1 MIHLRH
7 CSLLGLWSAVCGLL
21 FAASFFA
28 GCTLLAPDPEFPE
41 AQAPVTT
48 SPLTTSPL
56 TTSPLTTSPVTTA
69 PVTTA
74 SVADA
79 TATRG
84 DRPEIINIGDSLT
97 ITFSDLPLLLP
108 ADQQQVKSDG
118 TITLMEN
125 QTFTA
130 AGKAP
135 GELEKEIRS
144 RYVPRLYPKMTVTIK
159 PLERFFYIGGEVRAP
174 GRQVYVGPITVLKAI
189 QSAGDFT
196 DFAQR
201 KRVRLTRLNGK
212 KETINCIK
220 AREDST
226 LDPPVFPGDTI
237 HVPRRLF

>member
-56 TTSPLTTSPVTTA
+56 
-69 PVTTA
+69 TTA

-130 AGKAP
+130 AGKAR

-159 PLERFFYIGGEVRAP
+159 PLERFFYIGG
-174 GRQVYVGPITVLKAI
+174 
-189 QSAGDFT
+189 
-196 DFAQR
+196 
-201 KRVRLTRLNGK
+201 
-212 KETINCIK
+212 
-220 AREDST
+220 
-226 LDPPVFPGDTI
+226 
-237 HVPRRLF
+237 